1 MQEELLEKLTAI
13 CESFDS
19 LTRQMGEP
27 ELLTDHEAFRK
38 VAQERA
44 ELEEVVQAFRRYE
57 KTRREIDD
65 SRDILRESSDTEMKE
80 LAKEEIAGL
89 ETERTELE
97 QRLRRLMIPKDPNN
111 EKNVILEI
119 RAGTGGEE
127 AGLFAADLFR
137 MYLRFA
143 ERKSWK
149 VEILE
154 ASPTE
159 LGGYKEVIAE
169 IRGDRV

>member
-44 ELEEVVQAFRRYE
+44 ELEEVVQRPSDV
-57 KTRREIDD
+57 TRRRAVR
-65 SRDILRESSDTEMKE
+65 STTVGDILRESSDTEMKE

-154 ASPTE
+154 AQPDGVGR
-159 LGGYKEVIAE
+159 L
-169 IRGDRV
+169 